1 MSLSLEDGMTTTE
14 KQTHSPN
21 ILLRAVS
28 ALSRRFVAVFIKYT
42 TRKNRFILISMIVGL
57 IAGLAAVTLK
67 FSAHFIHHFV
77 QGFDKSAEL
86 HFLFPLI
93 GLMLTTV
100 FFKFLVHSKVGKSIS
115 DIIFCVEQKSSIV
128 SRDKAYSHVIGGSVT
143 VGMGGSVGLEAP
155 VVVTGAAIGSNIAKL
170 FNFNYKE
177 RTLLL
182 ACGASGGIAAIF
194 NSPIAGLLFSIETLL
209 PEFSIP
215 TIIPLLVATAS
226 AAIVAKS
233 LYSDQLF
240 VFISSG
246 WNVYAIPF
254 YILLGLGLG
263 VFSAYFTKIV
273 MKTKLFFEV
282 RRHPFKKALV
292 GGLLLSGL
300 IFLLPPLYG
309 EGYEIIKALLVG
321 DYSKL
326 FDDYAFLANW
336 FQMHSTLGLV
346 VLVSVLLILVKPI
359 ASAIT
364 IAAGGVGGVFAPSLF
379 VGALSGFVFSVLVN
393 QLGIVQV
400 PTVNFVVVGMAGA
413 LSGILHVPL
422 SAIFLIAEIT
432 GGYSLFVPLMIV
444 SALSFFVSK
453 LIEPETMYTFRLS
466 QKGLHIGH
474 DTDKFVLHHLNLSS
488 LISTD
493 CTKLLPEMTLGE
505 VVDAVSKSSRNVF
518 PVVDEHNHLLGVIV
532 LDDLREVMFQ
542 RDLYET
548 VTVETLMKDP
558 PTVLKQSDN
567 AEKAIRKFDAFNAW
581 HLPVTHYN
589 KYIGMISKKTV
600 YEAYRTYLVDSL
612 ET

>member
-1 MSLSLEDGMTTTE
+1 MKKTR
-14 KQTHSPN
+14 KHTHSPH
-21 ILLRAVS
+21 ILKRF
-28 ALSRRFVAVFIKYT
+28 ALEFKRIFVLLFIKYT
-42 TRKNRFILISMIVGL
+42 TRNNRFILLSMVIGL
-57 IAGLAAVTLK
+57 IVGLAAVSLK
-67 FSAHFIHHFV
+67 FLAHSIHNYAQSFER
-77 QGFDKSAEL
+77 SAEL

-93 GLMLTTV
+93 GLLLTTI
-100 FFKFLVHSKVGKSIS
+100 FFKFLVHSKVGKSIA
-115 DIIFCVEQKSSIV
+115 DIIFCVEQRSSLV
-128 SRDKAYSHVIGGSVT
+128 GSEKVYSHVIGGSLT

-170 FNFNYKE
+170 FKFNYKE

-246 WNVYAIPF
+246 WSLHAIPF
-254 YILLGLGLG
+254 YILLGISLG
-263 VFSAYFTKIV
+263 VFSAYFTKLV
-273 MKTKLFFEV
+273 LTTKLFFEV
-282 RRHPFKKALV
+282 RRHPFKKAIV
-292 GGLLLSGL
+292 GGLLLCGL

-326 FDDYAFLANW
+326 FDDYAFLAQW
-336 FQMHSTLGLV
+336 FQMHSTMGLV
-346 VLVSVLLILVKPI
+346 LLVSILLIIVKPI
-359 ASAIT
+359 ASAVT

-379 VGALSGFVFSVLVN
+379 VGALSGFVFSTIVN
-393 QLGIVQV
+393 QLGFVEV

-422 SAIFLIAEIT
+422 TAIFLIAEIT

-453 LIEPETMYTFRLS
+453 LIEPETLYTYRLS
-466 QKGLHIGH
+466 QKGLYIGH
-474 DTDKFVLHHLNLSS
+474 DTDKFVLHHLDLSS

-493 CTKLLPEMTLGE
+493 CTILKQEMTLGD

-518 PVVDEHNHLLGVIV
+518 PVVDKLGHLVGVIV

-542 RDLYET
+542 RDLYDS
-548 VTVETLMKDP
+548 VKVKSLMKDP

-567 AEKAIRKFDAFNAW
+567 AEKAIRKFDAYNAW
-581 HLPVTHYN
+581 HLPVVHYN

-600 YEAYRTYLVDSL
+600 YEAYRAYLVESL
-612 ET
+612 QT